1 VPDDLREAAGQ
12 GNAMMVMSVT
22 DQGAGAKAGVLAGDI
37 LLALGGTPVG
47 RRLTAL
53 GADSIG
59 KDVDLRLI
67 RGGAITT
74 LRATIAARP

>member
-1 VPDDLREAAGQ
+1 
-12 GNAMMVMSVT
+12 M
-22 DQGAGAKAGVLAGDI
+22 LAGDI